1 MTLTAPLARRLAP
14 GLCGLGGLVAA
25 VLAQAQPAPP
35 APGPPAYQDHYID
48 GGTLAPDVTTDDSAG
63 GDASEGLARSL
74 QVDGVVA
81 ALHSHESDTSNS
93 VVEKG
98 VVVKSQWET
107 VAYGAWSLDAAAH
120 GGTAEPGDAGS
131 HGVATLRQR
140 GMPFDGGWQADNALG
155 DLNSVDISLAR
166 LQPRFYLPTTP
177 MQGLTTEWRGP
188 SGLQFVGGVGEP
200 GLYDGIAVPGFRT
213 VGGSTATAGAQWSPA
228 ANWTVGGQLIEAHD
242 VNLAAGPLFD
252 LGTRLSSNAG
262 LVSALWQDG
271 GTHVQFN
278 LMDGGISGSGNGT
291 GAWVDGS
298 MTEGRLLH
306 NAGMFRIDPNL
317 SWGNQLISNDV
328 EGGYYRLNYQSRQW
342 IADVGVDAVRSVSG
356 LGASTTFLTGDT
368 RYQLSR
374 DWGIGGVANVSR
386 TSHGTSWSAE
396 GYVDH
401 QNPLGTSRAQA
412 DLATT
417 PTGNDATLTLDQA
430 WSGLGGLRLTTAVSV
445 ERITG
450 ALLNDVPQDSTVVGV
465 AVNGGGQFTTRL
477 GMECNVRWTGAVQGH
492 AAPGVSATVS
502 LTWQMTRSWQ
512 VLATYY
518 DSEVGA
524 WTPLTVVS
532 PLTPPSMT
540 VIPAAQER
548 GAFLTIRYQRAAG
561 AHFAP
566 LGGAPGAGSGT
577 ISGTVYLDT
586 NLNGRLDAGE
596 PGAANVTV
604 VLDGRYSVRT
614 DPNGRFEF
622 PVVAAGH
629 HVITVV
635 SDNVPLP
642 WFLANDGRSEID
654 VATRG
659 HATVEIGAQRLR

>member
-1 MTLTAPLARRLAP
+1 MTRAAPLARRLAP
-14 GLCGLGGLVAA
+14 GLCGLGGIVAA
-25 VLAQAQPAPP
+25 VLAQAQPVAPP
-35 APGPPAYQDHYID
+35 PAPPAYQDHYID
-48 GGTLAPDVTTDDSAG
+48 GGALTPDVTTDDSAG
-63 GDASEGLARSL
+63 GDASQGLARSL

-81 ALHSHESDTSNS
+81 ALHSHESGTSNS

-120 GGTAEPGDAGS
+120 GGNAEPGDPGS
-131 HGVATLRQR
+131 HGVVTLRQR

-177 MQGLTTEWRGP
+177 MQGGTTEWRGP
-188 SGLQFVGGVGEP
+188 SGLQVVAGAGEP

-213 VGGSTATAGAQWSPA
+213 VGGSTETAGAQWSPA
-228 ANWTVGGQLIEAHD
+228 PHWTLGGQLVEAHD

-252 LGTRLSSNAG
+252 LGTRFSSAAG

-271 GTHVQFN
+271 AKHVQLN
-278 LMDGGISGSGNGT
+278 LIDGGISGASH
-291 GAWVDGS
+291 GAGGWIDGAA
-298 MTEGRLLH
+298 TEGRVTH
-306 NAGMFRIDPNL
+306 NAGIFRIDPNVT
-317 SWGNQLISNDV
+317 WGNQLISNDV
-328 EGGYYRLNYQSRQW
+328 EGGYYRVNYQSRQW
-342 IADVGVDAVRSVSG
+342 IADLGIDAVRSVSG
-356 LGASTTFLTGDT
+356 LGANTTFLTGDT

-374 DWGIGGVANVSR
+374 DWGIGGVANLSNS
-386 TSHGTSWSAE
+386 SHGTSWSTE

-401 QNPLGTSRAQA
+401 QNRLGTSRAQA
-412 DLATT
+412 DYAKTL
-417 PTGNDATLTLDQA
+417 TGSDATLTLDQA
-430 WSGLGGLRLTTAVSV
+430 WAGLEGFRLSTALSV
-445 ERITG
+445 ERVSG
-450 ALLNDVPQDSTVVGV
+450 AIVNDVPQDSTVLGI

-477 GMECNVRWTGAVQGH
+477 GMDCNVRYTSAVQGH
-492 AAPGVSATVS
+492 AAPGIAATVS
-502 LTWQMTRSWQ
+502 LTWQLSRSWQ
-512 VLATYY
+512 LLATYY
-518 DSEVGA
+518 DSEVGS

-532 PLTPPSMT
+532 PLTPPSTT

-566 LGGAPGAGSGT
+566 LGGGPGAGSGT
-577 ISGTVYLDT
+577 ISGVVYLDS

-604 VLDGRYSVRT
+604 VLDGRFSVRT

-642 WFLANDGRSEID
+642 WFLVNDGRTELD
-654 VATRG
+654 LATRG
-659 HATVEIGAQRLR
+659 HANVAIGAERLR